1 MTLIYAHRG
10 ASAMY
15 PEHTLPAYEEALRRG
30 ADGVECDVRLTA
42 DGVAVLWHDDTV
54 DRCSNGTGKVSSMTY
69 AQLCELDIYHWRTDV
84 PAVSDEQTRIMT
96 LEQLLD
102 LTTSHHTL
110 VRLALET
117 KHPVRTA
124 GAVEHEL
131 ARLLR
136 RFNIHEDRDR
146 VMTMSFSWQAV
157 RRSARLLPTL
167 QHVALYE
174 EQYRRL
180 REATIPRGAAVVGP
194 DVQFVLDDPT
204 LVERSHRRG
213 REVYVWTV
221 DDPEIAARCRELGV
235 DMLATNRPGE
245 L

>member
-69 AQLCELDIYHWRTDV
+69 AQLCELDIYHWRADV

-194 DVQFVLDDPT
+194 DVQFVLDDPM